1 MNERRASRRGPTAG
15 FYLLEVAAATA
26 ILAVAL
32 ALALQFVATMARA
45 DRDAWRRQQ
54 ALLLAHQRLERATA
68 RPYVALSSD
77 SLVDLGLTS
86 DEARRLGDGRIGF
99 VVADETNPAAK
110 RIEVTVDYRDA
121 RGNPGAPVKLSAW
134 SFPSPGGAP

>member
-1 MNERRASRRGPTAG
+1 MNAPLSSRRGPTAG

-77 SLVDLGLTS
+77 SLVDLGLT
-86 DEARRLGDGRIGF
+86 
-99 VVADETNPAAK
+99 
-110 RIEVTVDYRDA
+110 
-121 RGNPGAPVKLSAW
+121 
-134 SFPSPGGAP
+134 